1 MQNAVTVQIW
11 MAKRARRRGKP
22 LRRYSW
28 APRLNR
34 GDPRLAFLSSDGKEG
49 LGYAKLLAE
58 NALDRRLT
66 ALAKQIPPAPLTVA
80 DLAEKEY
87 TSPIRIN
94 KQIKQA
100 RVELFGKDLTDS
112 AIYYRLRQP
121 PPTEARSCAE
131 PGCSNTIRRHAPHG
145 TCYCPDHS
153 TVAARVR
160 RHRRRPNKP

>member
-1 MQNAVTVQIW
+1 
-11 MAKRARRRGKP
+11 MAKKARRRGKP

-28 APRLNR
+28 ALRLKR
-34 GDPRLAFLSSDGKEG
+34 GDPRLAFLSSDGNEG

-80 DLAEKEY
+80 DLAERKDI
-87 TSPIRIN
+87 SPIRIN
-94 KQIKQA
+94 TQIKRA
-100 RVELFGKDLTDS
+100 RVEIFGKDLTDS
-112 AIYYRLRQP
+112 AIYYRLRHP
-121 PPTEARSCAE
+121 PAAEARSCAE

-145 TCYCPDHS
+145 TRYCLHHS